1 MRLIWHFGIIAIALV
16 VGFIPVLLNQESS
29 AGNNASSKALQAQVE
44 LVKEE
49 RRRAD
54 ALAQALAAAK
64 LDLEAS
70 EEQRLAL
77 QQEHQR
83 AVSLT
88 AKLAQELV
96 TVRQELE
103 AHKQRRTRD
112 SSASGSDG

>member
-1 MRLIWHFGIIAIALV
+1 MRLIWHFAAIALALV

-29 AGNNASSKALQAQVE
+29 AGNNASSKALQVE
-44 LVKEE
+44 AELLKEE

-70 EEQRLAL
+70 QEEKLAL
-77 QQEHQR
+77 QQERQR

-88 AKLAQELV
+88 AKLAQELAI
-96 TVRQELE
+96 VRRELE
-103 AHKQRRTRD
+103 AYKQRRTRD

>member
-1 MRLIWHFGIIAIALV
+1 MRLMWHFAAIALALV

-83 AVSLT
+83 AVSLA

-96 TVRQELE
+96 TVR
-103 AHKQRRTRD
+103 
-112 SSASGSDG
+112 

>member
-1 MRLIWHFGIIAIALV
+1 MRLILHFAAIALALV
-16 VGFIPVLLNQESS
+16 LGFVLVLLNQEIS
-29 AGNNASSKALQAQVE
+29 AANKEDSKVPQAEAAL
-44 LVKEE
+44 LSEE

-70 EEQRLAL
+70 QEEKLAL
-77 QQEHQR
+77 QQERQR

-88 AKLAQELV
+88 AKLAQELA
-96 TVRQELE
+96 TVRRELE
-103 AHKQRRTRD
+103 AYKQRRTRD